1 MPKSRFSHLGMVP
14 PLLPEGQEE
23 TQAVAVQPVE
33 EAGVVQLN
41 LKVSETLRQALR
53 MKALRLGIPLTEA
66 LRPLLQAWVDERY

>member
-1 MPKSRFSHLGMVP
+1 MPKSRFSHLAMVP

-23 TQAVAVQPVE
+23 TQPTAVQPVE
-33 EAGVVQLN
+33 ETEVVQLN

-66 LRPLLQAWVDERY
+66 LRPLLQAWVDER